1 MTRKKWSFLF
11 TVCLMTALI
20 GCGQKNSQVDKNNS
34 EELNKLGQIQVI
46 SREEGSGTR
55 NTFASLA
62 GFNKDGADGIDKT
75 VNTATITDSMDSV
88 IETVSKNPSA
98 IGYVSAGTAGIEGVK
113 TLEINGEAVSD
124 NKGKYP
130 LTRSFYLAYSG
141 TLNDVEQDFMTYV
154 QSAGQ
159 EIVSEHYE
167 TIAKN
172 ATFLSNQSEGT
183 IRIEGST
190 SMAALMK
197 EIADAYMKINTHAT
211 IQVTATDSTKGL
223 NSVMS
228 GNCDMAMSSRDLKD
242 EEKSE
247 LKEYQIAIDGI
258 AVITNS
264 ANKVKDLTLDQVKD
278 IYTGKITNW
287 KEVGGNDAD
296 IVVVS
301 REDGSGTRD
310 GFQEIVGFE
319 SGDLTS
325 NAQISDGSGN
335 IKTTVQ
341 GNENAIGY
349 ISFGYLDDSINSVK
363 IGGVEPKEENVYNK
377 KYPISR
383 PFLLVT
389 KGDATGDA
397 KSFIDYVLSDE
408 GQKTIEKEG
417 FMSVNQK

>member
-11 TVCLMTALI
+11 TVCLVTALI
-20 GCGQKNSQVDKNNS
+20 GCGQKNSQVDKNNN

-55 NTFASLA
+55 DTFASLT

-75 VNTATITDSMDSV
+75 VNTATIADSMDSV
-88 IETVSKNPSA
+88 IETVNKNPSA
-98 IGYVSAGTAGIEGVK
+98 IGYVSAGTTGIEGVK

-159 EIVSEHYE
+159 EIVSGHYE

-223 NSVMS
+223 NSVML

-242 EEKSE
+242 YERTFE
-247 LKEYQIAIDGI
+247 L
-258 AVITNS
+258 
-264 ANKVKDLTLDQVKD
+264 
-278 IYTGKITNW
+278 
-287 KEVGGNDAD
+287 
-296 IVVVS
+296 
-301 REDGSGTRD
+301 
-310 GFQEIVGFE
+310 
-319 SGDLTS
+319 
-325 NAQISDGSGN
+325 
-335 IKTTVQ
+335 
-341 GNENAIGY
+341 
-349 ISFGYLDDSINSVK
+349 
-363 IGGVEPKEENVYNK
+363 
-377 KYPISR
+377 
-383 PFLLVT
+383 
-389 KGDATGDA
+389 
-397 KSFIDYVLSDE
+397 
-408 GQKTIEKEG
+408 
-417 FMSVNQK
+417 

>member
-11 TVCLMTALI
+11 TVCLVTALI

-55 NTFASLA
+55 DTFASLA

-124 NKGKYP
+124 NKGKY
-130 LTRSFYLAYSG
+130 
-141 TLNDVEQDFMTYV
+141 

-159 EIVSEHYE
+159 EIVSGHYE

-242 EEKSE
+242 YEKE
-247 LKEYQIAIDGI
+247 LLNYNTVAKDKI
-258 AVITNS
+258 AVIVNQKNPLS
-264 ANKVKDLTLDQVKD
+264 DITLYMLKS
-278 IYTGKITNW
+278 IYTGGVKNW
-287 KEVGGNDAD
+287 
-296 IVVVS
+296 
-301 REDGSGTRD
+301 EDL
-310 GFQEIVGFE
+310 Q
-319 SGDLTS
+319 
-325 NAQISDGSGN
+325 
-335 IKTTVQ
+335 
-341 GNENAIGY
+341 
-349 ISFGYLDDSINSVK
+349 
-363 IGGVEPKEENVYNK
+363 
-377 KYPISR
+377 
-383 PFLLVT
+383 
-389 KGDATGDA
+389 
-397 KSFIDYVLSDE
+397 
-408 GQKTIEKEG
+408 
-417 FMSVNQK
+417 